1 MSKAFSEDKDSHRD
15 LRVIN
20 IQMRMDVAIQAD
32 RKVEREVGQEWPC
45 RDYSWRMPIKKYQ
58 HKEERKRRVG
68 SPKVR
73 WQKLSRRE

>member
-32 RKVEREVGQEWPC
+32 HKFEREVGQEWPC
-45 RDYSWRMPIKKYQ
+45 RDYSWGMPIKKYQ
-58 HKEERKRRVG
+58 HEEERKRRVG